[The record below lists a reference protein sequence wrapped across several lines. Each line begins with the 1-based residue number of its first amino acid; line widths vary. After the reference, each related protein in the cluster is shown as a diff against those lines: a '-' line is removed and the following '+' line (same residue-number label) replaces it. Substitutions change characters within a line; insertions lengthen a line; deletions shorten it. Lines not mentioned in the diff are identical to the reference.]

1 MREIVFD
8 TETTGFD
15 PGLNGGD
22 RMVEIGCIEMIDR
35 VETGHTYHCYFNPE
49 RPMSEGAFAVHGLGD
64 QFLSDKPLF
73 ADKAQELFD
82 FLGDA
87 HLVAHNAS
95 FDFKFLNAELEWA
108 GLPSIDLDRMVDTL
122 AIARSKHPG
131 AQASLDA
138 LCTRYGIDRS
148 QRVKHGALLDAELL
162 TQVYIEL
169 TGGRQIGL
177 GLDGDAH
184 GADGAPHSKLDNAQ
198 GNARDDASKR
208 ERRAPR
214 PHYASSAEL
223 AAHAEFMQAVKNPSW
238 DKLAA
243 HHRLAITPSASAEN
257 IDTDAVNNS

>member
-35 VETGHTYHCYFNPE
+35 VETGRTYHCYYNPE
-49 RPMSEGAFAVHGLGD
+49 RPMSEGAFSVHGLGD

-73 ADKAQELFD
+73 ASKAQELFE

-87 HLVAHNAS
+87 NLVAHNAS

-108 GLPSIDLDRMVDTL
+108 GLPPISLDRMVDTL

-177 GLDGDAH
+177 GFDGEGNEANDNTENGNIA
-184 GADGAPHSKLDNAQ
+184 ASRNDRPH
-198 GNARDDASKR
+198 R
-208 ERRAPR
+208 EPR
-214 PHYASSAEL
+214 PHYASAEEL
-223 AAHAEFMQAVKNPSW
+223 AAHAEFMKSADNPAW

-243 HHRLAITPSASAEN
+243 HHRLTLTAPAANKLADGAPANIT
-257 IDTDAVNNS
+257 

>member
-35 VETGHTYHCYFNPE
+35 VETGRTYHCYFNPE
-49 RPMSEGAFAVHGLGD
+49 RPMPEGAFAIHGLGD

-73 ADKAQELFD
+73 ASKAQELCD

-95 FDFKFLNAELEWA
+95 FDFKFLNAELKWA
-108 GLPSIDLDRMVDTL
+108 GLPPISLDRMVDTL

-131 AQASLDA
+131 AQATLDA

-177 GLDGDAH
+177 GLDGDDNDAKTV
-184 GADGAPHSKLDNAQ
+184 ADNA
-198 GNARDDASKR
+198 NSYSIKNNRP
-208 ERRAPR
+208 RRAPR
-214 PHYASSAEL
+214 PHYASAAEL
-223 AAHAEFMQAVKNPSW
+223 AAHKEFMKSVDNPAW

-243 HHRLAITPSASAEN
+243 HHRLQITPPDHNKAADNAPVN
-257 IDTDAVNNS
+257 IT